1 VPRVVA
7 VGLLNST
14 DIHSLTSSKEARTAM
29 LRIAGL
35 WMGVIAVVVGILI
48 IAFPDFIRWVLGI
61 ALIVLGVMA
70 IIPALRR

>member
-1 VPRVVA
+1 
-7 VGLLNST
+7 
-14 DIHSLTSSKEARTAM
+14 M

-70 IIPALRR
+70 IIPSLRK